1 MRTAISPWRKHAE
14 GLRTLR
20 RMAEQI
26 PARAAFDLV
35 AEELRR
41 KALEDLHYFGVLSPQ
56 ARYMQRL
63 ERLKNN
69 ATEAEKVALFYKT
82 YYQEPERYE
91 ELAAKGFFDIPKVW
105 EELLRKGPSHNF
117 D

>member
-1 MRTAISPWRKHAE
+1 VSWTQDIRTAISPWRKHAE

-69 ATEAEKVALFYKT
+69 ATEAEK
-82 YYQEPERYE
+82 ERSST
-91 ELAAKGFFDIPKVW
+91 KPTIK
-105 EELLRKGPSHNF
+105 N
-117 D
+117 